1 MVCVGGGGGIEREA
15 GACFPES
22 PAAPLG
28 LGDSE
33 GLKAGVFKAPLIFV
47 STESGPAWLW
57 ALDKAWLLLSHSGH
71 FLGAGTLPPSLQ
83 GAPPPTPGMIWTE
96 PLWEGRWVARGLH
109 PSFPGRFPSSPEIPL
124 CWENQEPL
132 FLGGRAEKG
141 LQGYEGQRLGP
152 PGLLLKRDPGGG
164 NSH

>member
-1 MVCVGGGGGIEREA
+1 MRPPLVEHAAPCPVPTACLGQKNHSDCDKDRVLFPWKMCVWGWGGGGIEREA

-57 ALDKAWLLLSHSGH
+57 ALDKAWLLFSHSGH
-71 FLGAGTLPPSLQ
+71 FLGAETLPPSLQ
-83 GAPPPTPGMIWTE
+83 GAPPLP
-96 PLWEGRWVARGLH
+96 
-109 PSFPGRFPSSPEIPL
+109 
-124 CWENQEPL
+124 
-132 FLGGRAEKG
+132 
-141 LQGYEGQRLGP
+141 QG
-152 PGLLLKRDPGGG
+152 
-164 NSH
+164 